1 VAGLVESA
9 VTIGQVDMPELVSK
23 QAVHDELEETRA
35 AFRRLVEGA
44 TPADVRRR
52 THGTRWTN
60 EQLLFHMLL
69 GYLIA
74 RPLLVLA
81 RTFSRLPPRASRR
94 FAALLNSATPLFDEV
109 NFYGSCIGARMIG
122 RRRMVA
128 LFDRVIAALHRGL
141 ATETGTDLQRGM
153 YYPVRWDLFFKD
165 FMTVADI
172 YHYPSQHFGFHQRQL
187 TLAGAPE
194 EEP

>member
-1 VAGLVESA
+1 
-9 VTIGQVDMPELVSK
+9 MPELVSR
-23 QAVHDELEETRA
+23 QAVHDELEATRA
-35 AFRRLVEGA
+35 AFHRLVQDA
-44 TPADVRRR
+44 TPNDLRRM

-74 RPLLVLA
+74 RTLLVLA
-81 RTFSRLPPRASRR
+81 RVFARLPAVASRR
-94 FAALLNSATPLFDEV
+94 FAALLNSATPVFDEV
-109 NFYGSCIGARMIG
+109 NFYASCIGARMVG

-128 LFDRVIAALHRGL
+128 LFDRVIAVLHRGL